1 MESIGYLAFNDCSK
15 LRSFFLPA
23 NVGSIEGALFFGLTL
38 EVPEGTIDAYKQKGW
53 KTLDEGGVFKEIR
66 EIPQYD
72 ANGDGQTTIVDVT
85 RLVDKIIG
93 K

>member
-1 MESIGYLAFNDCSK
+1 MKHITLPESIT
-15 LRSFFLPA
+15 
-23 NVGSIEGALFFGLTL
+23 SISEFAFFGSSSGYPSSLTL

-66 EIPQYD
+66 EIPEYD